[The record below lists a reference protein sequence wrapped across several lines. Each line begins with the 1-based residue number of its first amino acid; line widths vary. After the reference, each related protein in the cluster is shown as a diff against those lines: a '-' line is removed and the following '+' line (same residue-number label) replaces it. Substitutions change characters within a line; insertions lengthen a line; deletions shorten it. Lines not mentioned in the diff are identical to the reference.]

1 MLEGCSEPLELWRV
15 CSAGSRGDLLL
26 LEIGRRDFML
36 SAYHRYHL
44 ITISFINLVRVGDVH
59 TLHTPRERALVHSKA
74 PLVPLSLTAA
84 IRGSSEDRAG
94 GQRPRSG
101 GCSDCNPAT
110 VLAGEVGESV
120 LLRNNPCALDSA
132 VPYCFTSLHLS
143 RCSQRTPGVLLHCR
157 CLT

>member
-26 LEIGRRDFML
+26 LEIGRRDFMP

-59 TLHTPRERALVHSKA
+59 TLHTPRERALVRSKA
-74 PLVPLSLTAA
+74 PLVPPSLTAA
-84 IRGSSEDRAG
+84 VRGSSEDRAG

-101 GCSDCNPAT
+101 GCSDCNPAFLQARSVSPCCCGTTRVPWT
-110 VLAGEVGESV
+110 VLC
-120 LLRNNPCALDSA
+120 LIALPAYICLGA
-132 VPYCFTSLHLS
+132 VKGLQGFFCIAD
-143 RCSQRTPGVLLHCR
+143 V
-157 CLT
+157 